1 MNADVIVIRRA
12 VVSDAAAVASFGART
27 FADAFAADNTPDD
40 MATYLSHA
48 FGEPQ
53 QRGEIEDAGVVT
65 LVAES
70 GVDLVAYAQVRRTA
84 YAGAPGSVELRRFYV
99 DRAWHGSGI
108 ASRLMQ
114 AADEAARGLARGTIW
129 LGVWERN
136 TRAIAFYRKCGFEVV
151 GSQTFVLGNDRQTD
165 HIMTRALG

>member
-1 MNADVIVIRRA
+1 MDADVLVIRRA
-12 VVSDAAAVASFGART
+12 LISDAAAVARFGART

-40 MATYLSHA
+40 MAVYLSHA
-48 FGEPQ
+48 FGESL
-53 QRGEIEDAGVVT
+53 QRAEIADPGVVT

-70 GVDLVAYAQVRRTA
+70 GAETVAYAQVRRTE

-114 AADEAARGLARGTIW
+114 AADEAARGLARGLLW

-136 TRAIAFYRKCGFEVV
+136 TRAIAFYRKCGFEVS
-151 GSQTFVLGNDRQTD
+151 GSQTFVLGTDRQTD
-165 HIMTRALG
+165 HIMTRAL